1 MGHPEQTKFGYELK
15 ATGNNYNAAKYCG
28 MKENRNIILSMLI
41 SGALAGM
48 GAGLL
53 YLTGIEEWE
62 TTISSVPAMGFNG
75 IAVAFLG
82 GLSPLGSI
90 LSAFFIQ
97 YITAGGGNV
106 DLQVYC
112 SQISSLISSLI
123 IYLCAFVA
131 FFKLCLQ
138 TFIRKSDEKKA
149 AALKAAETKEGGE
162 EK

>member
-1 MGHPEQTKFGYELK
+1 
-15 ATGNNYNAAKYCG
+15 
-28 MKENRNIILSMLI
+28 MKENQNIILTMNI
-41 SGALAGM
+41 AGELAGM

-62 TTISSVPAMGFNG
+62 TTIASVPGMGFNG

-97 YITAGGGNV
+97 YITTGGGNV

-112 SQISSLISSLI
+112 SQISSLISALI
-123 IYLCAFVA
+123 IYLCAFVV
-131 FFKLCLQ
+131 FFKAFIQ
-138 TFIRKSDEKKA
+138 SRIRKSDEKKA
-149 AALKAAETKEGGE
+149 AAAKAAERKEGGE
-162 EK
+162 G